1 MTHVRKIITFFNKIP
16 IEQRKSYGRHSK
28 GNAKDFGYHNW
39 NNSRRDGNPLGIARP
54 GMIPGSNKPIP
65 KLCSTSLSE
74 FGRSTSDQCNWDSTL
89 MEVDEYS
96 KKMSISNV
104 MHLI

>member
-1 MTHVRKIITFFNKIP
+1 MVINNSQHSSQFPWMDIITFFNNIP

-39 NNSRRDGNPLGIARP
+39 NNSTRDGNPLGIARP
-54 GMIPGSNKPIP
+54 GMIPGSNEPIP

-74 FGRSTSDQCNWDSTL
+74 LEGAHQ
-89 MEVDEYS
+89 
-96 KKMSISNV
+96 ISV
-104 MHLI
+104 IGILL